1 VSGAALI
8 GGYATDLV
16 LGDPRRWHP
25 VAGFGRVALA
35 LERRMYAPTRRRGV
49 AFAAALVVIPTV
61 SAEALGRLAARGSR
75 GRGLLLA
82 VFTWAALGGR
92 SLRSESARV
101 IACVERGQL
110 YSARRALRALC
121 GRDAA
126 GLDAAGLSR
135 AIVESLAENTSDA
148 VVGALLWGAIAG
160 PAGVVAYRAAN
171 TLDAMV
177 GHPSERYQAFGW
189 ASAKLDDAMN
199 WPAARV
205 GAALTCL
212 AAPLVG
218 GSARSAWATV
228 RRDGG
233 AHPSPNAG
241 LMEAAFA
248 GALGVRLGGA
258 LAYGGRV
265 QQRAP
270 LGGPRPACTAD
281 VARARRLS
289 AAVGLAAAIACA
301 GVRGVLDARSGR

>member
-1 VSGAALI
+1 VSGGALI
-8 GGYATDLV
+8 GAYATDLV

-35 LERRMYAPTRRRGV
+35 LEQSIYAPTRRRGI
-49 AFAAALVVIPTV
+49 AFAVALVVAPAVI
-61 SAEALGRLAARGSR
+61 AEALARGAARGPR
-75 GRGLLLA
+75 GRDVALA
-82 VFTWAALGGR
+82 VLTWVALGGR

-101 IACVERGQL
+101 VAYVERGQL
-110 YSARRALRALC
+110 DAARRALGALC

-135 AIVESLAENTSDA
+135 ATVESLAENTSDA
-148 VVGALLWGAIAG
+148 IVGALLWGALTG
-160 PAGVVAYRAAN
+160 PAGVVAYRAVN

-189 ASAKLDDAMN
+189 ASAKLDDAMS

-205 GAALTCL
+205 AAALACL

-218 GSARSAWATV
+218 GSPRSAWATV
-228 RRDGG
+228 HHDGRS
-233 AHPSPNAG
+233 HPSPNAG

-265 QQRAP
+265 EQRPP
-270 LGGPRPACTAD
+270 LGRGRPARPAD

-301 GVRGVLDARSGR
+301 GVRGVIDARARR

>member
-1 VSGAALI
+1 MSGGALI

-16 LGDPRRWHP
+16 LGDPAHWHP
-25 VAGFGRVALA
+25 VSGFGRVAVA
-35 LERRMYAPTRRRGV
+35 LEQSMYAPTRRRGI
-49 AFAAALVVIPTV
+49 AFAVALVVVPTV
-61 SAEALGRLAARGSR
+61 TAEALARAAGRGHR
-75 GRGLLLA
+75 GREVVLA
-82 VFTWAALGGR
+82 VLTWVALGGR
-92 SLRSESARV
+92 SLRRESARV
-101 IACVERGQL
+101 IACVERGEL
-110 YSARRALRALC
+110 DAARRALRALC

-135 AIVESLAENTSDA
+135 ATVESLAENTSDA
-148 VVGALLWGAIAG
+148 VVGALLWAALAG
-160 PAGVVAYRAAN
+160 PAGVVAYRAVN

-205 GAALTCL
+205 AAALACL

-218 GSARSAWATV
+218 GSPRSAWATV

-233 AHPSPNAG
+233 SHPSPNAG

-265 QQRAP
+265 QQRPP
-270 LGGPRPACTAD
+270 LGHGRPACPAD
-281 VARARRLS
+281 VPRARRLS
-289 AAVGLAAAIACA
+289 AAVGIAAAIACD
-301 GVRGVLDARSGR
+301 GIRGVLDARAGR